1 MADHP
6 TEATSF
12 VDRLG
17 PESVAVLRAASFLR
31 AYGQGEIA
39 MAEGQLSREVLI
51 IERGWVEVVK
61 GTADGREMVIAQR
74 GPGELVG
81 ELSAIDSLPRTAS
94 VRCATA
100 VEVAVVPSREFVQIV
115 TADPQ
120 LALALLNHVAAR
132 VRQAS
137 GNILEQGVV
146 DGMRRVC
153 RHLATLIE
161 RQAAQRGDTGLVGT
175 GSIVDIGSQ
184 EHLGLV
190 VGLHRSTLVRIL
202 SDLRQSGIIETG
214 RGTVTVI
221 DADRLHALASLSS

>member
-1 MADHP
+1 MADHA
-6 TEATSF
+6 TEAISF
-12 VDRLG
+12 VERLG
-17 PESVAVLRAASFLR
+17 PSSTAVLRAASFARTYR
-31 AYGQGEIA
+31 AGEIA

-94 VRCATA
+94 VRAATD

-161 RQAAQRGDTGLVGT
+161 RQAVEGGRSGASGT

-202 SDLRQSGIIETG
+202 ADLRQSGIIETG

-221 DADRLHALASLSS
+221 DTDRLHALASRSS